1 MKRTAFLLA
10 SVAATAAA
18 AQPRFA
24 EELPSEAGYAVV
36 LKLVPDDSGWIRF
49 CTLHSVRERS
59 VQGPAAEVTPNEAY
73 VADAC
78 RKLSTKKWTIERDA
92 GGEVKPV
99 FYFCRYL
106 ESTPERAYCERRFG
120 D

>member
-1 MKRTAFLLA
+1 MTIAAVLLA
-10 SVAATAAA
+10 SLAVAA
-18 AQPRFA
+18 AQLRFA
-24 EELPSEAGYAVV
+24 EDVPAETGYAVV
-36 LKLVPDDSGWIRF
+36 LKLVPDEAGWIRF
-49 CTLHSVRERS
+49 CTLHGVHESS
-59 VQGPAAEVTPNEAY
+59 PQGPAAQVVPIGAY

-78 RKLSTKKWTIERDA
+78 RKLSTKKWKIERDA
-92 GGEVKPV
+92 AGEIAPV